1 MGAIWY
7 HYLLLLCVM
16 PFQAALE
23 VTMSQADSL
32 IETLKRQLRAQGKT
46 YADVAQWLALS
57 EASVKRLFAEKH
69 FTLSRLECICD
80 QLNIEFA
87 ELVQTMQ
94 ADEQR
99 LQELTHAQEQSI
111 VDDRELFLVAVC
123 VINGYSFDEIHHQ
136 YQLSEAECIRQLLK
150 LERLK
155 LIDLLPDNRI
165 RRRVAANFRWRA
177 DGPIQRFFQQHIA
190 NEFFRSRFD
199 SDSEKLI
206 VLNGLLSPAGN
217 AEWQQ
222 TMQRLAKEFHALCER
237 ESGLPIHQRFGTTS
251 VLAVRQWQY
260 GLFQGYK
267 REG

>member
-1 MGAIWY
+1 
-7 HYLLLLCVM
+7 
-16 PFQAALE
+16 
-23 VTMSQADSL
+23 MSQADSL
-32 IETLKRQLRAQGKT
+32 IETLKRQLRAQDKT
-46 YADVAQWLALS
+46 YADVAKWLALS

-99 LQELTHAQEQSI
+99 LQALTYAQEQSI

-136 YQLSEAECIRQLLK
+136 YQLSEAECIQQLLK

-155 LIDLLPDNRI
+155 LIELLPGNRI
-165 RRRVAANFRWRA
+165 RRRVAANFRWQA

-222 TMQRLAKEFHALCER
+222 TMHRLAKEFHSLCER

-260 GLFQGYK
+260 GLFQDYK
-267 REG
+267 RGGQIAPSAT

>member
-1 MGAIWY
+1 MVRLHSAY
-7 HYLLLLCVM
+7 EM
-16 PFQAALE
+16 S
-23 VTMSQADSL
+23 MSQADSL

-46 YADVAQWLALS
+46 YADVARWLGLS

-69 FTLSRLECICD
+69 FTLARLECICD
-80 QLNIEFA
+80 QLNLEFV

-94 ADEQR
+94 AGEQR
-99 LQELTHAQEQSI
+99 LQELTQAQEQSI

-136 YQLSEAECIRQLLK
+136 YQLSELECTRQLLK
-150 LERLK
+150 LERLQ
-155 LIDLLPDNRI
+155 LIELLPGNRI
-165 RRRVAANFRWRA
+165 RRRLAANFRWRVN
-177 DGPIQRFFQQHIA
+177 GPIQRFFQQYIA

-199 SDSEKLI
+199 SDSEKLV

-222 TMQRLAKEFHALCER
+222 TMQRLAKEFHSLCER

-260 GLFQGYK
+260 GLFQDYK
-267 REG
+267 REAEAKS